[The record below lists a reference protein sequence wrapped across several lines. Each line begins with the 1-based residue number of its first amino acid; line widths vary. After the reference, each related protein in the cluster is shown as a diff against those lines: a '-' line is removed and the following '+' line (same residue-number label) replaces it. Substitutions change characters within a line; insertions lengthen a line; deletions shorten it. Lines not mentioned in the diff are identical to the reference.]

1 MGRSWFTAILD
12 ARLHHLNFRSAFAFE
27 CCPTLRRYGPC
38 YPKGLEI
45 WTGAAS
51 RCPYRTIAYLPN
63 RTVHRSSCLSLGPH
77 PGGSKLAFCPPAIG
91 MEAQHSAIKMDK
103 KTIMRGRWLSQIPV
117 TTNAN
122 IRSAGACWKL
132 LVLGCSAV
140 GILRH
145 PHSRPQCRVEMP
157 PLNSVQQARVL

>member
-1 MGRSWFTAILD
+1 MPLKAVPHCDGTVHAIRRGWKCGQTLPPV
-12 ARLHHLNFRSAFAFE
+12 AYTEVLHV
-27 CCPTLRRYGPC
+27 P
-38 YPKGLEI
+38 
-45 WTGAAS
+45 
-51 RCPYRTIAYLPN
+51 
-63 RTVHRSSCLSLGPH
+63 TVHRSSCLSLGPH